1 MPLSSEELILA
12 SPGPHAQAGFLFS
25 SMAGGKKERM
35 RSLRKQIG
43 PSAAAEIK
51 NSVEIKKRQR
61 ELSYAAV

>member
-1 MPLSSEELILA
+1 
-12 SPGPHAQAGFLFS
+12 
-25 SMAGGKKERM
+25 MAGGKKERM